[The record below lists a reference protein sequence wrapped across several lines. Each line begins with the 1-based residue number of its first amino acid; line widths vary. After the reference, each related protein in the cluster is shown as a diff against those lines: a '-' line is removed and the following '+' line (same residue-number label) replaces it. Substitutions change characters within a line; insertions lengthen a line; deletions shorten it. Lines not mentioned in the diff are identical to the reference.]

1 MITFV
6 TTETDDTKIKVVGVG
21 GGGCNAINN
30 MINKGLS
37 GVELIAINTDMQALR
52 ANKSENTLQIGEE
65 LTGGKGAGSIPE
77 VGKKAA
83 EESIED
89 LRESLKDSD
98 MIFITCGMGGGTG
111 TGASPVIAKV
121 AKDLGS
127 LVVGIVTLPFAWEGP
142 EKTKFAKDGIA
153 ELRKHID
160 ALIIIPNDKLID
172 TNDRKITFI
181 QAYSEV
187 DDVLYRATSGIAEII
202 VNHGYVNVDFSDVK
216 TVMANQGD
224 TLMGVGI
231 AKGENRAVEATENA
245 LNSPF
250 LDGISIKGAKHALIN
265 IVGGSDL
272 AMFETNDVL
281 KKFREYAGKDVNI
294 IHGIM
299 VNEEPNEELKV
310 TIVATGF
317 HSEAEQKVTKDEDN
331 KIFEDFPNE
340 TSSTFKDLLSNTSK
354 KPIPQLHNDGAHKPE
369 LNTAESLSKPKGNK
383 ELRQYE
389 SPAYTRRPV
398 KFSVSVKGD
407 AKIVSTA
414 EKVNSKYGW
423 TNEEKNVKNA
433 KQEHNDIAMENSES
447 HKPAFLRKIM
457 D

>member
-6 TTETDDTKIKVVGVG
+6 TTENDDTKIKVVGVG

-30 MINKGLS
+30 MISKGLN
-37 GVELIAINTDMQALR
+37 GVELIAVNTDMQALR

-121 AKDLGS
+121 AKDLGA

-142 EKTKFAKDGIA
+142 EKARFAKDGIA

-172 TNDRKITFI
+172 TNDRKITFL

-202 VNHGYVNVDFSDVK
+202 VKHGYVNVDFSDVK

-231 AKGENRAVEATENA
+231 AKGENRAVEATDNA

-265 IVGGSDL
+265 IVAGSDL
-272 AMFETNDVL
+272 GMYETDDVL
-281 KKFREYAGKDVNI
+281 KKFREYAGEDVNI
-294 IHGIM
+294 IYGIM
-299 VNEEPNEELKV
+299 LNEEPNEEFKV

-317 HSEAEQKVTKDEDN
+317 HSEADQKDTKDEEN
-331 KIFEDFPNE
+331 KIFEDLHNE
-340 TSSTFKDLLSNTSK
+340 HSSTFKDLLSNTSK
-354 KPIPQLHNDGAHKPE
+354 KPIQQLHNVGAPKPE
-369 LNTAESLSKPKGNK
+369 LNTGERLSKPKGNK
-383 ELRQYE
+383 ELKHYE

-398 KFSVSVKGD
+398 KFSVSDKGD
-407 AKIVSTA
+407 ATIISTA
-414 EKVNSKYGW
+414 EKVNSKYEW
-423 TNEEKNVKNA
+423 ANAEKNVKNA